1 MLVLT
6 AQSIV
11 LLLLVGGI
19 AAQPALAQSG
29 GSPQVYVVSWGD
41 TVASIASRYGVSMSS
56 IIEANELS
64 EPNRIFAGQRLV
76 IPGIESASPVASDG
90 SHTVASG
97 ENLFRISLLYD
108 VSVEALMSANGLSN
122 PDQIRA
128 GQQLVVPNGNTP
140 AVVNPP
146 ESGDTPTAQS
156 NGDYIVQP
164 GDTIY
169 GISQKFGV
177 SATALADANN
187 LINPAAIY
195 AGQRLQIPG
204 AATASTAGYSPAE
217 AATAHVVQA
226 GETLTSIATRY
237 GTTSWVLA
245 QVNNLSNPSLLFSGQ
260 TLTIPAPNALSST
273 SDPVR
278 NPNAATGKHI
288 IVDVSDQRTYVYE
301 NGQLKWTFVVSTGI
315 PGRATWR
322 GEFRIQNKLPNAY
335 ASTWD
340 LQMPYWLGFYW
351 AGPLQNGFHA
361 LPILSNGVRLW
372 EGLLGTPASY
382 GCVILSTEDAPLLY
396 DWADIGTP
404 VTVRD

>member
-1 MLVLT
+1 MLT
-6 AQSIV
+6 ALSTVV
-11 LLLLVGGI
+11 LSLAGGI
-19 AAQPALAQSG
+19 AAQSALAQSG
-29 GSPQVYVVSWGD
+29 ASPQVYVVSWGD

-56 IIEANELS
+56 IIAANELS
-64 EPNRIFAGQRLV
+64 EPDQIFAGQRLV
-76 IPGIESASPVASDG
+76 IPGTQSSSPVVSGG

-97 ENLFRISLLYD
+97 DNLFRISLLYD
-108 VSVEALMSANGLSN
+108 VSVEALMSANALSN
-122 PDQIRA
+122 PDQIHT
-128 GQQLVVPNGNTP
+128 GQQLIIPDGSSSAGSSPVTT
-140 AVVNPP
+140 
-146 ESGDTPTAQS
+146 GDDAPIAQS

-164 GDTIY
+164 GDTTY

-177 SATALADANN
+177 SSTALADANN

-195 AGQRLQIPG
+195 AGQRLRIPG
-204 AATASTAGYSPAE
+204 AATASAAGYTPAE
-217 AATAHVVQA
+217 AATSHIVQP
-226 GETLTSIATRY
+226 GETLTSIAARY

-260 TLTIPAPNALSST
+260 TLTIPASNALSST
-273 SDPVR
+273 SNPASNPV
-278 NPNAATGKHI
+278 PATSKHI

-301 NGQLKWTFVVSTGI
+301 NEQLKWTFVVSTGI

-322 GEFRIQNKLPNAY
+322 GEFQVQNKVPNAY

-396 DWADIGTP
+396 NWADIGTP